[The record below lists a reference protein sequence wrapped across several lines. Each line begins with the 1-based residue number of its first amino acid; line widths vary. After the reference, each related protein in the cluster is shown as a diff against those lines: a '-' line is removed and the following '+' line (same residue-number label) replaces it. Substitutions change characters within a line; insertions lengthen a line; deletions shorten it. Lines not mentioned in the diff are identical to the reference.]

1 MRPVVKR
8 TLVHHLEAAHGVS
21 ERRACKTLGFHRS
34 VMRYKSLRVSTD
46 APVRARMEEIARVRI
61 RYGYRRI
68 HILLQREGWSINVKR
83 VHRIYREAGL
93 NLRTKRPKRRR
104 MAAHRLERPLV
115 EKPNELWC
123 MDFMTDALFDGR
135 RFRVLTVIDQYTREC
150 LAAYAAQS
158 IKAAKVVEIMDRL
171 IIQRGIP
178 TRIQTDNGSEFAS
191 RALDRW
197 AYDNGVTLDFS
208 RPGKPTDN
216 PYIEAFNGSFRDEC
230 LNINWFLSLEDARE
244 KIELWRWDYNN
255 ERPHSALRDQPPRA
269 FARQFERALKPA
281 DPIT

>member
-1 MRPVVKR
+1 VKR
-8 TLVHHLEAAHGVS
+8 TLVGHLEAAHGVS

-34 VMRYKSLRVSTD
+34 VMRYEGTRGSSD
-46 APVRARMEEIARVRI
+46 APVRARIEEIARVRI

-68 HILLQREGWSINVKR
+68 HTLMRREGWQINHKR

-115 EKPNELWC
+115 QMPNELWC

-135 RFRVLTVIDQYTREC
+135 RFRVLTVIDQCTREC
-150 LAAYAAQS
+150 LAIYAAQS
-158 IKAAKVVEIMDRL
+158 IKAAKVIETMDKL

-178 TRIQTDNGSEFAS
+178 ARIQTDNGSEFAS
-191 RALDRW
+191 KALDRW
-197 AYDNGVTLDFS
+197 AYDNSVTLDFS

-216 PYIEAFNGSFRDEC
+216 PFIESFNGSFRDEC
-230 LNINWFLSLEDARE
+230 LNVHWFLSLEDAWE
-244 KIELWRWDYNN
+244 KIGLWRWDYNN
-255 ERPHSALRDQPPRA
+255 ERPHSALGNQPPRA
-269 FARQFERALKPA
+269 YARQLEQALKPA

>member
-1 MRPVVKR
+1 MG
-8 TLVHHLEAAHGVS
+8 HLRAAHGVS

-34 VMRYKSLRVSTD
+34 VMRYEGTRGALD
-46 APVRARMEEIARVRI
+46 APLRARIEEIARVRI

-68 HILLQREGWSINVKR
+68 YTLLRREGWYINVKR

-104 MAAHRLERPLV
+104 MAAHRMERPQAQQ
-115 EKPNELWC
+115 PNEAWC

-135 RFRVLTVIDQYTREC
+135 RFRVLTVLDQYTREC
-150 LAAYAAQS
+150 LAIYAAQS
-158 IKAAKVVEIMDRL
+158 IKAAKVVEIMDKL

-178 TRIQTDNGSEFAS
+178 KRVQTDNGSEFAS

-216 PYIEAFNGSFRDEC
+216 PYIESFNGSFRDEC
-230 LNINWFLSLEDARE
+230 LNTHWFLSLEDARE
-244 KIELWRWDYNN
+244 KIGKWRWDYNN
-255 ERPHSALRDQPPRA
+255 ERPHSALGDQPPRT
-269 FARQFERALKPA
+269 FAQQLEHVLKPA

>member
-1 MRPVVKR
+1 M
-8 TLVHHLEAAHGVS
+8 EAAHGVS
-21 ERRACKTLGFHRS
+21 ERRACKTLSFHRS

-46 APVRARMEEIARVRI
+46 APVRARIEEIAKVRI

-68 HILLQREGWSINVKR
+68 HVLLQREGWLINVKR

-93 NLRTKRPKRRR
+93 NLRTRRPKRRR
-104 MAAHRLERPLV
+104 MASHRVERPQTQQ
-115 EKPNELWC
+115 PNEAWC

-135 RFRVLTVIDQYTREC
+135 QC

-158 IKAAKVVEIMDRL
+158 IKAAKVVEMMDRL
-171 IIQRGIP
+171 IIHRGTP

-197 AYDNGVTLDFS
+197 AYDNGVTMDFS

-216 PYIEAFNGSFRDEC
+216 PYIESFNGSFRDEC
-230 LNINWFLSLEDARE
+230 LNTHWFLSLEDARE
-244 KIELWRWDYNN
+244 KIEEWRWDYNN
-255 ERPHSALRDQPPRA
+255 ERPHSALADQPPRA